1 MGNQWQNFPGATG
14 SQRRAGGVNRG
25 KVRQG
30 YPSRHRFNSEKL
42 CAMQPTSGVIACML
56 PNAALALCQQELGL
70 DHLLLGSELPVVLE
84 KGNICISEL
93 VLCNKIP
100 QISVL

>member
-1 MGNQWQNFPGATG
+1 MN
-14 SQRRAGGVNRG
+14 RA

-70 DHLLLGSELPVVLE
+70 GHLSLVPELPLGLE
-84 KGNICISEL
+84 KGNLCISEL

>member
-1 MGNQWQNFPGATG
+1 MAEEGRRCEQ
-14 SQRRAGGVNRG
+14 SQGEARLSKPAQIQLR
-25 KVRQG
+25 
-30 YPSRHRFNSEKL
+30 EL

-70 DHLLLGSELPVVLE
+70 GHLSLVPELPVGLE
-84 KGNICISEL
+84 KGNLCISEL
-93 VLCNKIP
+93 VLCNKIR